1 MNDKLKS
8 LMMITLMIAS
18 AMAGCLS
25 DDSSSN
31 VDLDDADGGYEYA
44 SNVDNHRMLMGD
56 VCDIKDLSGAY
67 DWDGV
72 KDIYESGE
80 YAEKADGSYRTLD
93 AFASESGKNHAYDTY
108 YGEAGSWDLFVSA
121 AIEGTGAFA
130 GESDTVR
137 DQVVEKG
144 IQNGI
149 MTAYAIH
156 ELNAAIIKAE
166 AGNWGPD
173 DAQHAWDE
181 GWAFYHGPD
190 DSGADFDG
198 CGPYATADKRA
209 GNFGTDNADGTAAA
223 NVATLAAMNAGLT
236 AMQNEDMQG
245 LVDARDE
252 VLKNIVIV
260 YSQASVRYASKMTDD
275 LAAGDADDYDKHQAE
290 GHAFFRVIEAYVADY
305 TDACYN
311 NQTHGMAYIGASAAA
326 TCDAFTWTQHQ
337 GQGDYMCY
345 NTVVHMVYAEATTEE
360 ICNGFASMFTG
371 SGMPGYYSDYGAS
384 QIVNIFDLSDDGDA
398 TADYE
403 AHVRMYL
410 QPAWDVFGI
419 TSDDI
424 GALV

>member
-1 MNDKLKS
+1 
-8 LMMITLMIAS
+8 
-18 AMAGCLS
+18 
-25 DDSSSN
+25 
-31 VDLDDADGGYEYA
+31 
-44 SNVDNHRMLMGD
+44 
-56 VCDIKDLSGAY
+56 
-67 DWDGV
+67 
-72 KDIYESGE
+72 
-80 YAEKADGSYRTLD
+80 
-93 AFASESGKNHAYDTY
+93 
-108 YGEAGSWDLFVSA
+108 
-121 AIEGTGAFA
+121 
-130 GESDTVR
+130 
-137 DQVVEKG
+137 
-144 IQNGI
+144 

-166 AGNWGPD
+166 AGNWGPN

-209 GNFGTDNADGTAAA
+209 GNFGTDDADGTAAA

-245 LVDARDE
+245 LVDARDK
-252 VLKNIVIV
+252 VLKNIIIV
-260 YSQASVRYASKMTDD
+260 YSQASVRYASKMTVD
-275 LAAGDADDYDKHQAE
+275 LDEDNGDYDKHQAE

-311 NQTHGMAYIGASAAA
+311 NKTHGMAYIGASDASA
-326 TCDAFTWTQHQ
+326 CDAFTWTQYQ

-345 NTVVHMVYAEATTEE
+345 NTAVHIVYTEATTEE
-360 ICNGFASMFTG
+360 ICDGFASMFPG
-371 SGMPGYYSDYGAS
+371 SGMPGYYADYGAS
-384 QIVNIFDLSDDGDA
+384 QIVDIFDLSNDGDT

-410 QPAWDVFGI
+410 QPAWDAFGI

-424 GALV
+424 GELV

>member
-1 MNDKLKS
+1 MNGKLKS
-8 LMMITLMIAS
+8 LIMTTLMIAS

-25 DDSSSN
+25 DDSSSS

-72 KDIYESGE
+72 KDIYENGE

-93 AFASESGKNHAYDTY
+93 GFAAASGKNHAYDTY
-108 YGEAGSWDLFVSA
+108 YGADGSWDLFVSA
-121 AIEGTGAFA
+121 AIEGTGVFA
-130 GESDTVR
+130 DESDIVR

-156 ELNAAIIKAE
+156 ELNAANIKAE

-275 LAAGDADDYDKHQAE
+275 LATGDADDYDKHQAE
-290 GHAFFRVIEAYVADY
+290 GHAFFRVIEAYVADH

-326 TCDAFTWTQHQ
+326 TCDAFTWTQYQ

-345 NTVVHMVYAEATTEE
+345 NTVTHQVSTDVSNETECDGYAAAY
-360 ICNGFASMFTG
+360 FQDM
-371 SGMPGYYSDYGAS
+371 YGADK
-384 QIVNIFDLSDDGDA
+384 INEILNLKDA
-398 TADYE
+398 SKHGTSYDIAPHLE
-403 AHVRMYL
+403 RVWAHY
-410 QPAWDVFGI
+410 GI
-419 TSDDI
+419 TADDI
-424 GALV
+424 GTYA